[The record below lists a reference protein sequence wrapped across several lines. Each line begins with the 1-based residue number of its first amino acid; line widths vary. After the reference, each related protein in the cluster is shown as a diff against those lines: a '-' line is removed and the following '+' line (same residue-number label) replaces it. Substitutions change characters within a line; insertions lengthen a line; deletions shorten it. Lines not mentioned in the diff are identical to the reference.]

1 MDYLGMQGGPKDWNT
16 IAAKL
21 AGRSNKDCRK
31 RWHKIGPNI
40 RKGAWTPSEDGRL
53 QDAVKA
59 FGERH
64 AVLLIITEFSL
75 TRVKLQ
81 MDPSFTKE
89 CAKRWRYALN
99 PDVSLT
105 PWTEEQDS
113 ELLRAVNELGRN
125 WSKIGSTKFPYR
137 STVDIK
143 NRYCILQRR
152 RLNTTTNPTHNTR
165 ADSPIDVNFS
175 EELGWSEPEDTLAEA
190 GNDPHDTIESSPLH
204 AISDTAMTDYD
215 LNSAALSA
223 VTPIDLG
230 NYPDFSHDML
240 PSFATDMSI
249 EPLDPEYLQFLDGFE
264 QPKAP
269 APVTGLECIT
279 AKEIITTGTGSK
291 IGDERG
297 GEAVDAADRN
307 QSSQTDARQ
316 SPTGDRPQLS
326 TLILEEMEPQ
336 TVNLVVNT
344 LLSSNS
350 RFRMRLDNHC

>member
-1 MDYLGMQGGPKDWNT
+1 MVQK
-16 IAAKL
+16 
-21 AGRSNKDCRK
+21 
-31 RWHKIGPNI
+31 
-40 RKGAWTPSEDGRL
+40 
-53 QDAVKA
+53 
-59 FGERH
+59 
-64 AVLLIITEFSL
+64 
-75 TRVKLQ
+75 
-81 MDPSFTKE
+81 

-175 EELGWSEPEDTLAEA
+175 EELGWSEPEDTLEEAE
-190 GNDPHDTIESSPLH
+190 NDPHDTVESSPLH

-215 LNSAALSA
+215 MNSAALSA

-249 EPLDPEYLQFLDGFE
+249 EPLDPEYLQFLEGFE

-269 APVTGLECIT
+269 APMSGLECIT
-279 AKEIITTGTGSK
+279 AKEIVTTGMGLK
-291 IGDERG
+291 IGDGRG

-307 QSSQTDARQ
+307 QSSQMDARQ